1 MCFSSQYQVVVLGA
15 GHAGCEAA
23 LASARM
29 GCKTLLVTLNID
41 NIAMMPCNPSVG
53 GPAKGHLVREID
65 ALGGEMALATDR
77 ASLQMRMLNTAK
89 GPAVHSL
96 RAQADKLEY
105 QEMMRQA
112 LYHEDNLEVRQLLV
126 EDIIWEGTSVRGV
139 ITENGERIACD
150 ALVLATG
157 TYLRGRIIIGD
168 TSFVGGP
175 CGQRA
180 AVALSGALTHAG
192 IRLRRFKTG
201 TPARIDRRTVDF
213 ERMKIQ
219 PGDDNIHNFSF
230 ISEISQRTQMPCW
243 LTYTSENTHRA
254 IRDNLH
260 RAPLYSGNIEGTGPR
275 YCPSIEVK
283 IVNFPD
289 KESHQVFIEPEGRTT
304 NEMYVQ
310 GMSTSLPTDV
320 QLKMLQSIPGLE
332 NARVMRYGYAIE
344 YDCIDPTQLELT
356 LAFKQYPGLYSAGQI
371 NGSSGY
377 EEAAAQGLI
386 AGINAAR
393 YVQKLPAFVLSRAEA
408 YIGVLIDDLVTK
420 GTNEPY
426 RIMTSR
432 AEYRLLLRHDNADI
446 RLTKRGYEI
455 GLASRER
462 LVKVEQKQ
470 QSIYETLELLKR
482 VSVAP
487 TPDVQQLLRELGTS
501 ELRTGSSLFD
511 LLKRPTVTYQAIR
524 DSFGLPELATEVE
537 SQVEIVIKY
546 EGYIKKQIEQV
557 QRSASLEN
565 RMIPQDLEYE
575 AVSGISNEARQKL
588 STIRPGSIGQASRIS
603 GVSPADI
610 SLLTIFIEQLRRRI
624 NDKA

>member
-150 ALVLATG
+150 AVVLATG

-180 AVALSGALTHAG
+180 AVALSGALTQAG

-432 AEYRLLLRHDNADI
+432 AEYRLLLRHDNADL

-537 SQVEIVIKY
+537 AQVEIVIKY

-610 SLLTIFIEQLRRRI
+610 SLLTIFIEQLRRRT
-624 NDKA
+624 NDEA